1 MATNEANAE
10 KLLADLR
17 SLAHEA
23 DELLKAT
30 VGQTGDKLS
39 EVRSRLAAAVESAK
53 ASCHRLEERAIA
65 GAQATDRA
73 IREHPYESLGVA
85 FGVGILIGV
94 LIGRR

>member
-1 MATNEANAE
+1 MATKEASAE

-23 DELLKAT
+23 DELLQAS
-30 VGQTGDKLS
+30 VGQTEDKMTEL
-39 EVRSRLAAAVESAK
+39 RSRLTDALESAK
-53 ASCHRLEERAIA
+53 ASCHRMEERALA
-65 GAQATDRA
+65 GAKAADRA

-94 LIGRR
+94 LVGRR